1 MSGVEI
7 VEAQRGDLDL
17 VVPLFDAY
25 RRFYRQ
31 EGDPAGAREFLRGL
45 FESAGS
51 VIFLA
56 VARDEAGGRTALG
69 FTQLF
74 PSHSSV
80 SMKPLWI
87 LNDLYVAPEA
97 RRRGVARALL
107 ERATEHARAAG
118 AKGLV
123 LETEKHNHQAKRL
136 YESLGWVL
144 GETDHY
150 ELIFQPVRPARAEGE
165 TS

>member
-1 MSGVEI
+1 MSRFEI
-7 VEAQRGDLDL
+7 VEAERGDLDL
-17 VVPLFDAY
+17 IVPLFDAY

-31 EGDPAGAREFLRGL
+31 GGDPEGAREFLCAL
-45 FESAGS
+45 LESGRA
-51 VIFLA
+51 VVFLA
-56 VARDEAGGRTALG
+56 VAEGEGGGRTALG

-97 RRRGVARALL
+97 RRRGVARALM
-107 ERATEHARAAG
+107 ERASEHARASG

-136 YESLGWVL
+136 YESLGWKP

-150 ELIFQPVRPARAEGE
+150 ELTF
-165 TS
+165 

>member
-1 MSGVEI
+1 MSAFDI
-7 VEAQRGDLDL
+7 VEVRLGDLEL

-25 RRFYRQ
+25 RQFYRQ
-31 EGDPAGAREFLRGL
+31 ESDPAGAREFLRGL
-45 FESAGS
+45 AESKGS

-56 VARDEAGGRTALG
+56 LEVEAEEGGGRKPLG

-74 PSHSSV
+74 PSQSSV

-87 LNDLYVAPEA
+87 LNDLFVAPEA
-97 RRRGVARALL
+97 RRRGVARALM
-107 ERATEHARAAG
+107 ERARRYARATG

-136 YESLGWVL
+136 YESLGWKL
-144 GETDHY
+144 GDTDHY
-150 ELIFQPVRPARAEGE
+150 ELVF
-165 TS
+165 

>member
-1 MSGVEI
+1 MGEFEI
-7 VEAQRGDLDL
+7 LEARRGDLEL
-17 VVPLFDAY
+17 IVPLFDAY

-31 EGDPAGAREFLRGL
+31 EGDPAGAREFLGGL
-45 FESAGS
+45 LESGGS
-51 VIFLA
+51 VVLLA
-56 VARDEAGGRTALG
+56 VAREESGAREALG

-80 SMKPLWI
+80 SMKRLWI

-97 RRRGVARALL
+97 RRRGVARALM
-107 ERATEHARAAG
+107 ERASEHARATG

-136 YESLGWVL
+136 YESLGWKL
-144 GETDHY
+144 GDTDHY
-150 ELIFQPVRPARAEGE
+150 ELVF
-165 TS
+165 